1 MWLLRPTVFKFGI
14 YNGIYFMD
22 IFFFCK
28 FMSCIELS
36 LKGQIKVANIIIVFK
51 HADNAMTE
59 LNVSIAVLKQ
69 VSIMRTLSLLSSTD
83 KT

>member
-1 MWLLRPTVFKFGI
+1 MVFILWTF
-14 YNGIYFMD
+14 
-22 IFFFCK
+22 FFFCK

-36 LKGQIKVANIIIVFK
+36 LKGQIRVANIIIVFK

>member
-1 MWLLRPTVFKFGI
+1 
-14 YNGIYFMD
+14 
-22 IFFFCK
+22 
-28 FMSCIELS
+28 MSCIEVS

>member
-1 MWLLRPTVFKFGI
+1 MR
-14 YNGIYFMD
+14 
-22 IFFFCK
+22 
-28 FMSCIELS
+28 CIEVS
-36 LKGQIKVANIIIVFK
+36 LKGQIKVANVIIVFK

-59 LNVSIAVLKQ
+59 LNVSIAEWKQ